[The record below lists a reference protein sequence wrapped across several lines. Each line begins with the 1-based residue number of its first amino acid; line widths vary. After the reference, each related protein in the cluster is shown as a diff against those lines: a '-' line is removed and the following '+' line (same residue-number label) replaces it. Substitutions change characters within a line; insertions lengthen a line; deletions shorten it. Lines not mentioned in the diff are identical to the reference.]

1 MIGEGEDADDVTA
14 LQKEVQ
20 QLRHAVD
27 AHALVDQAIGVV
39 ITVAG
44 LRPDQGW
51 AVLKHISQHTNVKL
65 REVARCL
72 VQWPSGG
79 SPLPEVIRTAL
90 PQAVDHARRQDSDG
104 SYEEDEEHAG
114 AAACGWP

>member
-1 MIGEGEDADDVTA
+1 MIGEVEDADHVTA
-14 LQKEVQ
+14 LQEEVQ

-27 AHALVDQAIGVV
+27 SHALVDQAIGVV

-51 AVLKHISQHTNVKL
+51 EVLKHISQHTNVKL

-72 VQWPSGG
+72 VQWPAGG

-90 PQAVDHARRQDSDG
+90 PHAVDHARRQDEDDA
-104 SYEEDEEHAG
+104 YEVDEEHEPV
-114 AAACGWP
+114 ACG

>member
-1 MIGEGEDADDVTA
+1 MIGADEDADDVA
-14 LQKEVQ
+14 SLQLEVEH
-20 QLRHAVD
+20 LRQAVD
-27 AHALVDQAIGVV
+27 SHALVDQAIGVV

-51 AVLKHISQHTNVKL
+51 EVLKHISQHTNVKL

-72 VQWPSGG
+72 VQWPAGG

-90 PQAVDHARRQDSDG
+90 PHAVDHARHQDMDVSHE
-104 SYEEDEEHAG
+104 YAEEHETVG
-114 AAACGWP
+114 CGWR